1 MRVVYVHVKY
11 TQDILAVNT
20 KWNILSR
27 NGGKGPLMTSPLIE
41 RVGQRIKEFR
51 TAYGERGIS
60 QEALATKMG
69 VATNTISR
77 WETATVRPSI
87 EDLEKLARFFGKS
100 IEEFF
105 PRSEVGSRQGQKMEA
120 LLRAAGNLDDKELD
134 EVRKFAEYRRARMIY
149 EAKSPG
155 RRRS

>member
-1 MRVVYVHVKY
+1 MSMSSTHAKY
-11 TQDILAVNT
+11 SFCQHKMEYTVQEPRL
-20 KWNILSR
+20 R
-27 NGGKGPLMTSPLIE
+27 PLMTSPLIE

-77 WETATVRPSI
+77 WETATVRPTI

-105 PRSEVGSRQGQKMEA
+105 PRREVATRQGQRMEA
-120 LLRAAGNLDDKELD
+120 LLRAEGNIDVKEID
-134 EVRKFAEYRRARMIY
+134 EVINYIKYCRARM
-149 EAKSPG
+149 
-155 RRRS
+155 

>member
-1 MRVVYVHVKY
+1 
-11 TQDILAVNT
+11 
-20 KWNILSR
+20 
-27 NGGKGPLMTSPLIE
+27 MTSSLIE
-41 RVGQRIKEFR
+41 RVGQRFKEFR
-51 TAYGERGIS
+51 AAYGERGIS

-105 PRSEVGSRQGQKMEA
+105 PRSEVDTRQGQKMEA
-120 LLRAAGNLDDKELD
+120 LLRAAGKLD
-134 EVRKFAEYRRARMIY
+134 EKETDEDSEIS
-149 EAKSPG
+149 E
-155 RRRS
+155 

>member
-1 MRVVYVHVKY
+1 
-11 TQDILAVNT
+11 
-20 KWNILSR
+20 
-27 NGGKGPLMTSPLIE
+27 MTSPLIE

-105 PRSEVGSRQGQKMEA
+105 PRSEVGTRQGQKMEA
-120 LLRAAGNLDDKELD
+120 LLRAAGKPRHNEQNQS
-134 EVRKFAEYRRARMIY
+134 RKN
-149 EAKSPG
+149 SPN
-155 RRRS
+155 

>member
-1 MRVVYVHVKY
+1 MSMYSTHAKDSFCQHKIEY
-11 TQDILAVNT
+11 TVQEP
-20 KWNILSR
+20 R
-27 NGGKGPLMTSPLIE
+27 RRPLMTSPLIE

-60 QEALATKMG
+60 QEALAAKMG

-120 LLRAAGNLDDKELD
+120 LLRAAGNLDEKELD
-134 EVRKFAEYRRARMIY
+134 EVREFD
-149 EAKSPG
+149 
-155 RRRS
+155 